1 MDTPIIEERQ
11 AKLGEDLVWG
21 AEGIATELD
30 VSIHRAR
37 YLIRTGKLPITRI
50 SERPHRRLSQGFTEG
65 IQVTRRLR
73 HPKRGRRR
81 NPWRGEGHQPQDE
94 AQGGHCNENAN

>member
-50 SERPHRRLSQGFTEG
+50 SERHIVASRKALRRAFKSL
-65 IQVTRRLR
+65 
-73 HPKRGRRR
+73 
-81 NPWRGEGHQPQDE
+81 
-94 AQGGHCNENAN
+94 AA